1 MEKLT
6 LKEIANHLLNDAKFK
21 IKGKDEIYKSSAIYL
36 MKNRIDFYN
45 VKLNSDIGSCSIDE
59 IELILH
65 PLSDLTKEREVNG
78 EKFVPFDVIAN
89 DEEYAYLEDDNI
101 WVNDMFYSQILTD
114 LSFIPYGV
122 IQKLLEWHFDFQGL
136 IQQNKAVDINTL
148 NKQEV

>member
-6 LKEIANHLLNDAKFK
+6 LKQIAPYLPYEVKMC
-21 IKGKDEIYKSSAIYL
+21 DEEEKTYFPTLIGIDGESIITTLPRFPYTYKCGIS
-36 MKNRIDFYN
+36 
-45 VKLNSDIGSCSIDE
+45 
-59 IELILH
+59 ELKPILR
-65 PLSDLTKEREVNG
+65 PLSDLTKEIEVNG

-114 LSFIPYGV
+114 LAFIPYGV

-148 NKQEV
+148 NK